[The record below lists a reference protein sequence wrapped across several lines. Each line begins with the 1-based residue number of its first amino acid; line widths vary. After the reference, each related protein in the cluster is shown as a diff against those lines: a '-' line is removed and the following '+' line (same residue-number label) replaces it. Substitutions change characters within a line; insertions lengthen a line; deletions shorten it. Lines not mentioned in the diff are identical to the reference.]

1 MTPPIARA
9 ARNNRASAEAAAG
22 HCVKSSPPLANG
34 KPQLAYDF
42 PDGTSVRVKPR
53 GDTKTTDPMY
63 SIEVLQ
69 HPGQRAMNQDGVA
82 VKLGRDGTAVPKGPR
97 DVKNPYKQKTRPK
110 QFEAYLGEV
119 MRQGHLRTTEP
130 PTESP

>member
-1 MTPPIARA
+1 
-9 ARNNRASAEAAAG
+9 
-22 HCVKSSPPLANG
+22 
-34 KPQLAYDF
+34 
-42 PDGTSVRVKPR
+42 
-53 GDTKTTDPMY
+53 
-63 SIEVLQ
+63 
-69 HPGQRAMNQDGVA
+69 MNQDGVA